1 MKKKFSFI
9 LNIATI
15 CLCVCALAIGVWSA
29 KNANLAVS
37 GNVGFTAN
45 HCNANVE
52 LKIENAALGA
62 ADAATTPLYVQ
73 NSGGLSD
80 TQTEIIINGADKT
93 INIPTIYFT
102 DMPNLDTPEDIVFT
116 YTIENTSN
124 FPIVAYLEIG
134 PEILR
139 VNSLVRAD
147 WDIMGGTILVGETLV
162 ITLTLE
168 LNTTSSFPSNINLN
182 SSILSLK
189 LEKAAEGKAE
199 DYTYTTTYNTYNN
212 EDGSIAGTS
221 LISGANDYYITGV
234 PTKTTNDTLTIPAV
248 IKQTDGSYVKIK
260 GVGGAKSLV
269 YLDDYE
275 EYHTLSAPVANIDA
289 YTNIVVSNGIER
301 IMDVAL
307 ACGEWY
313 YSEYNSGI
321 YLSPSSNQVES
332 FTLSKTLSYLGYA
345 PFECSQGYT
354 LILPNSLKDVSSTNF
369 ETEFEG
375 SNLTS
380 IYFGYGIDVLDSG
393 LFNCH
398 YTLEYVF
405 IPGSAWVIGEGCFN
419 YCTSLTEVDIDE
431 GVTTIYADAFL
442 GVPVTL
448 NLPSTIDH
456 IIEPVTSSNP
466 YEEYS
471 SLCINYFSMEQR
483 ATLDH
488 AYAWIIGDAASL
500 ESTDIII
507 PDGVTRIGYHAF
519 GEQGITSA
527 HIPDSVQMISGYA
540 FNGNEGLVIT
550 GTLTGWAYADGENS
564 TEWTP
569 VGTLTGEML
578 SYSLSDKYFKRIS

>member
-301 IMDVAL
+301 IMDEIA
-307 ACGEWY
+307 EWDAP
-313 YSEYNSGI
+313 SQEHILNCVIAEISRNS
-321 YLSPSSNQVES
+321 
-332 FTLSKTLSYLGYA
+332 F
-345 PFECSQGYT
+345 
-354 LILPNSLKDVSSTNF
+354 
-369 ETEFEG
+369 
-375 SNLTS
+375 
-380 IYFGYGIDVLDSG
+380 
-393 LFNCH
+393 
-398 YTLEYVF
+398 
-405 IPGSAWVIGEGCFN
+405 
-419 YCTSLTEVDIDE
+419 
-431 GVTTIYADAFL
+431 
-442 GVPVTL
+442 
-448 NLPSTIDH
+448 
-456 IIEPVTSSNP
+456 
-466 YEEYS
+466 
-471 SLCINYFSMEQR
+471 
-483 ATLDH
+483 
-488 AYAWIIGDAASL
+488 
-500 ESTDIII
+500 
-507 PDGVTRIGYHAF
+507 
-519 GEQGITSA
+519 
-527 HIPDSVQMISGYA
+527 
-540 FNGNEGLVIT
+540 
-550 GTLTGWAYADGENS
+550 
-564 TEWTP
+564 
-569 VGTLTGEML
+569 
-578 SYSLSDKYFKRIS
+578 